1 MTDPAALWMLAQV
14 QAEIAKMREDR
25 PRLAGNERTL
35 ARLDRKLAKEE
46 RHRDKLLT
54 MLGMRLGDPLPDGV
68 WLDELRARKLWPF
81 PPVSHYH
88 GKAAEARSRI
98 GPGGKDL
105 A

>member
-1 MTDPAALWMLAQV
+1 MADPAALRMLAQV
-14 QAEIAKMREDR
+14 QAEIAQMREDR
-25 PRLAGNERTL
+25 PRLAANERTL
-35 ARLDRKLAKEE
+35 AKLDRRLAKAE
-46 RHRDKLLT
+46 RHRDTLLT

-98 GPGGKDL
+98 GPGTKDL